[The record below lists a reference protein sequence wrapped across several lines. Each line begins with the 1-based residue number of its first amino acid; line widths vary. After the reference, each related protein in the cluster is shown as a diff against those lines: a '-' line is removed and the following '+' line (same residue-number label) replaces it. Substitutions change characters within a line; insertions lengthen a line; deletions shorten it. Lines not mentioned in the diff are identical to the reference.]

1 MNNTLVFAADNQAIL
16 PHDINE
22 VIWGSIAFF
31 LVVGLIVWKG
41 GPAIK
46 KAWNG
51 RIEGI
56 ENDLSSAEQAVVDA
70 EAELADV
77 QQRIANADAESEQ
90 ILAEARA
97 TAETLRQQLAE
108 RAAIEA
114 AEVTARAAADVEAA
128 KSQAMADLQ
137 HEVADLTMGAAE
149 ALVRSNLDADAQQRL
164 VESYITEV
172 GSSS

>member
-1 MNNTLVFAADNQAIL
+1 MNNTLILAADNQAIL

-31 LVVGLIVWKG
+31 VVVGLIWWKG

-51 RIEGI
+51 RIDGI
-56 ENDLSSAEQAVVDA
+56 EHEMSSAEQAVVDA

-77 QQRIANADAESEQ
+77 RHRMANADAESEL
-90 ILAEARA
+90 ILSEARA
-97 TAETLRQQLAE
+97 TAVTLKQQLAE
-108 RAAIEA
+108 RSAIEA

-128 KSQAMADLQ
+128 KAQAMADLQ
-137 HEVADLTMGAAE
+137 HEVSGLTLGAAE
-149 ALVRSNLDADAQQRL
+149 AIVRANLDDVAQQRL
-164 VESYITEV
+164 VESYISEV
-172 GSSS
+172 ASSS